1 MSLDYIEF
9 IVMDRGEKLKV
20 FFKMNERYYGLFNI
34 IQMGVNGIIDLKIT
48 NYYNNLAIVAEN
60 IQDEEKGYLTEEE
73 IEKSRFIHQAEM
85 SYHKDGSFL
94 HKFKDRGN
102 IEYSNPYGEGE
113 RWTSTN
119 CINDFQP
126 IFNIAIRRMSI
137 YNKSSES
144 LILKSRESAYICE
157 NDELFE
163 PEGTYFLI
171 CYIRNKNF
179 PVNRFT
185 NSQSYSDIITPLNDE
200 LDLCILIQRHSY
212 PIPKPYYSEHFKCMI
227 TPYLNNSINFCN
239 KESAK
244 DEMMDKLKNAVFDPT
259 FNHFLQSMTDGNFIN
274 LTESKLQLIDQV
286 DIFYRGK
293 EGKLPVSKPIFIK
306 LALNYLGDNLSDFN
320 KLPFIVKQ
328 SLIQTW
334 NNELELEK
342 IRQSENK

>member
-1 MSLDYIEF
+1 M
-9 IVMDRGEKLKV
+9 
-20 FFKMNERYYGLFNI
+20 
-34 IQMGVNGIIDLKIT
+34 
-48 NYYNNLAIVAEN
+48 
-60 IQDEEKGYLTEEE
+60 
-73 IEKSRFIHQAEM
+73 
-85 SYHKDGSFL
+85 
-94 HKFKDRGN
+94 
-102 IEYSNPYGEGE
+102 
-113 RWTSTN
+113 
-119 CINDFQP
+119 
-126 IFNIAIRRMSI
+126 
-137 YNKSSES
+137 
-144 LILKSRESAYICE
+144 
-157 NDELFE
+157 
-163 PEGTYFLI
+163 
-171 CYIRNKNF
+171 
-179 PVNRFT
+179 NRFT

-274 LTESKLQLIDQV
+274 LTESKLQLIDQA

-306 LALNYLGDNLSDFN
+306 LALNYLGDKLSDFN

-334 NNELELEK
+334 NNELELEE

>member
-1 MSLDYIEF
+1 
-9 IVMDRGEKLKV
+9 MDRGEKLKV

-34 IQMGVNGIIDLKIT
+34 IQMGVNGIVDLKIT

-60 IQDEEKGYLTEEE
+60 IQDKEKGYLTEEE
-73 IEKSRFIHQAEM
+73 MEKSRFIHQAEM

-94 HKFKDRGN
+94 HKLKDRGN

-113 RWTSTN
+113 RWTSTS

-137 YNKSSES
+137 YNKSCNTP
-144 LILKSRESAYICE
+144 ILKSRESTYICE

-163 PEGTYFLI
+163 PEGTYFLV
-171 CYIRNKNF
+171 CYIRNKKF

-185 NSQSYSDIITPLNDE
+185 NSQSYSDIITSLNDE

-212 PIPKPYYSEHFKCMI
+212 PNPKPYYSERFKCII
-227 TPYLNNSINFCN
+227 TPYLHNSISFCN
-239 KESAK
+239 KESTKKEMILNLK
-244 DEMMDKLKNAVFDPT
+244 DSVFDAK
-259 FNHFLQSMTDGNFIN
+259 FNGFLHIMTNGKFIN
-274 LTESKLQLIDQV
+274 LTENVLQLIDQI
-286 DIFYRGK
+286 DLFYKGK
-293 EGKLPVSKPIFIK
+293 EGKLPVNKPVFIK
-306 LALNYLGDNLSDFN
+306 LALNYLGDKLPDFN
-320 KLPFIVKQ
+320 KLQSAIKQ

-342 IRQSENK
+342 LRQLENN